1 MRRLVAIEYRYL
13 ELALVVLVILNGV
26 SISSRYLFRHALG
39 ELFEIMI
46 LGGVA
51 VYWVAIATAEREKAH
66 LGVDSFVM
74 ILPRGLQR
82 ITRHARIAV
91 VAAFYSAIVWS
102 GILLVM
108 RQYSSGATAGL
119 IDVPLWTISVF
130 MPFGA
135 AIALWRC
142 FVSEPRTAAPTSSA
156 GKT

>member
-1 MRRLVAIEYRYL
+1 MRHLVAIEYRIL
-13 ELALVVLVILNGV
+13 ELALVALVILNGI

-74 ILPRGLQR
+74 ILPRRAQR
-82 ITRHARIAV
+82 ITRYARTAV
-91 VAAFYSAIVWS
+91 VAAFYGVIVWS

-108 RQYSSGATAGL
+108 RQYSSGAIAGL
-119 IDVPLWTISVF
+119 TDVPLWTISIFV
-130 MPFGA
+130 PFGA
-135 AIALWRC
+135 AIACWRC
-142 FVSEPRTAAPTSSA
+142 FTLEPRTTGPSDGA
-156 GKT
+156 GRA